1 MAETIDRSKDI
12 EVVYDKAGNKIGE
25 SEVGTASFAV
35 TGLAAGTV
43 VADGDYQITF
53 KDSVTGLESEKVDA
67 KGWTVLT
74 PAPEAPTSVTST
86 ATDDGATI
94 TAK

>member
-1 MAETIDRSKDI
+1 MADIDRSKDTI
-12 EVVYDKAGNKIGE
+12 VVFDKKGAQVFEG
-25 SEVGTASFAV
+25 EVGTKEVAV

-43 VADGDYQITF
+43 VADGDYQIAF
-53 KDSVTGLESEKVDA
+53 KDSVTNELSEKVDA

-74 PAPEAPTSVTST
+74 PAPETPTDTTSK
-86 ATDDGATI
+86 ATGDGATI

>member
-1 MAETIDRSKDI
+1 MADRSKDI

-25 SEVGTASFAV
+25 SEIGVASVAV

-43 VADGDYQITF
+43 VADGDYKVTF
-53 KDSVTGLESEKVDA
+53 KDSVTGLESEKVDV

-74 PAPEAPTSVTST
+74 PAPEAPTDVTST
-86 ATDDGATI
+86 ATADGATI
-94 TAK
+94 AAN

>member
-1 MAETIDRSKDI
+1 MTEVDRSKDI
-12 EVVYDKAGNKIGE
+12 EVVYDKTGNKIGE
-25 SEVGTASFAV
+25 SEVGVASVAV

-43 VADGDYQITF
+43 VADGDYKITF
-53 KDSVTGLESEKVDA
+53 KDSVTDLESEKVDV

-74 PAPEAPTSVTST
+74 PAPEAPADVTST
-86 ATDDGATI
+86 ATNDGAVI

>member
-1 MAETIDRSKDI
+1 MADRSKDI
-12 EVVYDKAGNKIGE
+12 EVVYDKTGNKIGE
-25 SEVGTASFAV
+25 SEIGVASVAV

-43 VADGDYQITF
+43 VADGDYQVAF

-67 KGWTVLT
+67 KGLTVLT
-74 PAPEAPTSVTST
+74 PAPEAPTDVT
-86 ATDDGATI
+86 ATPTNDGATI

>member
-1 MAETIDRSKDI
+1 MADRSKDI
-12 EVVYDKAGNKIGE
+12 EIVYFKAGNKVAESKVGE
-25 SEVGTASFAV
+25 ASVAV

-43 VADGDYQITF
+43 VADGDYKVTF
-53 KDSVTGLESEKVDA
+53 KDSVTNLESEKVDV

-74 PAPEAPTSVTST
+74 PAPEAPTDVT
-86 ATDDGATI
+86 ATPTTDGAVI

>member
-1 MAETIDRSKDI
+1 MADRSKDI
-12 EVVYDKAGNKIGE
+12 EVVYDKTGNKVGE
-25 SEVGTASFAV
+25 SEVGVASVAI

-43 VADGDYQITF
+43 VADGDYKVTF

-74 PAPEAPTSVTST
+74 PAPEAPTDVTST
-86 ATDDGATI
+86 ATNDGATI
-94 TAK
+94 AAK

>member
-1 MAETIDRSKDI
+1 MADRSKDI
-12 EVVYDKAGNKIGE
+12 EVVYDKTGNKVGE
-25 SEVGTASFAV
+25 SEVGVASVAI

-43 VADGDYQITF
+43 VADGDYKVTF

-74 PAPEAPTSVTST
+74 PAPEAPTDVTST
-86 ATDDGATI
+86 ATTDGATI

>member
-1 MAETIDRSKDI
+1 MAEVDRSKDI
-12 EVVYDKAGNKIGE
+12 EVIYDKAGNKVGE
-25 SEVGTASFAV
+25 SEVGTSSYTV

-43 VADGDYQITF
+43 VADGDYQVAF

-74 PAPEAPTSVTST
+74 PAPEAPTDVTST
-86 ATDDGATI
+86 ATTNGATI

>member
-1 MAETIDRSKDI
+1 MANRSKDI

-25 SEVGTASFAV
+25 SEIGVASVAV

-43 VADGDYQITF
+43 VADGDYKVTF
-53 KDSVTGLESEKVDA
+53 KNSVTGLESEKVDA

-74 PAPEAPTSVTST
+74 PAPEAPTDVTST
-86 ATDDGATI
+86 ATNDGATI
-94 TAK
+94 AAK